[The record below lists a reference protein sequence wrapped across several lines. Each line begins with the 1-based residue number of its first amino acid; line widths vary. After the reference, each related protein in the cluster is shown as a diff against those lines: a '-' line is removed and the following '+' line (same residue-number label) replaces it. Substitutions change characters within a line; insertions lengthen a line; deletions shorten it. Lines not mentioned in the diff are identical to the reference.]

1 MQKTW
6 AAAESAFHILGW
18 QGWNVLASL
27 WLCDPSPSMLG
38 TRNNQI
44 FHKSLKRHGKQLAA
58 IWQPQTN
65 KSQNLVAAKNN
76 SNKNKADYYD
86 RAVITDR
93 CGWVNCC
100 KFIISWPSITTTTTV
115 SVVQF
120 THWSET
126 LSYLQ
131 WWQTCSSGMGRTLQ
145 DQTGHQL
152 KYRFALK
159 LWFKNMNFNVWTS
172 C

>member
-86 RAVITDR
+86 RAVITAR

-126 LSYLQ
+126 LSYRAGAVYSGDKHVHLEWEEPYRIKQ
-131 WWQTCSSGMGRTLQ
+131 VISSNTDLP
-145 DQTGHQL
+145 
-152 KYRFALK
+152 
-159 LWFKNMNFNVWTS
+159 
-172 C
+172 

>member
-126 LSYLQ
+126 LSIELEPFTVVTNMFI
-131 WWQTCSSGMGRTLQ
+131 WNGKNPTGSNRSSAQIQICLKTLI
-145 DQTGHQL
+145 
-152 KYRFALK
+152 
-159 LWFKNMNFNVWTS
+159 
-172 C
+172 